1 MNISQLYRP
10 INELEIKSLQDA
22 QQIFSDCYLVATLNS
37 LSRTNKGQKIL
48 KQNIQKSIY
57 PDYPEYKI
65 HFPSINKKAEDIFV
79 SQKEINNLT
88 LSDKYGNPVM
98 HDIKENPTLKA
109 VEIAMNKL
117 IAKHPALKS
126 LINRI
131 PESVENFEYNSPHR
145 FMKIF
150 TGKTPRSINEC
161 TWRNSLQSSTAEAKI
176 VLNLI
181 SESEKQ
187 HNFIAGTGYF
197 VRHPNLET
205 WHCYVIT
212 DVNLKNDKIT
222 LYNQKKKQTFQMSIM
237 TFLKKFKFITGF
249 LPKDLGK

>member
-65 HFPSINKKAEDIFV
+65 HFPSVNKKAEDIFV

-150 TGKTPRSINEC
+150 TGKTPRRR
-161 TWRNSLQSSTAEAKI
+161 TWAQTVPDSAPKAPHASAGARC
-176 VLNLI
+176 
-181 SESEKQ
+181 ESCGRCGSRRSVMPPDRPV
-187 HNFIAGTGYF
+187 A
-197 VRHPNLET
+197 
-205 WHCYVIT
+205 
-212 DVNLKNDKIT
+212 
-222 LYNQKKKQTFQMSIM
+222 
-237 TFLKKFKFITGF
+237 
-249 LPKDLGK
+249 